1 MALVGERVN
10 YSDSIEVAAAFA
22 KQALDLLEEHKV
34 PATPQN
40 FTIWYAYVSG
50 RHPDLVTMLNQLIG
64 SDAEFPV
71 ERHGEI
77 YDKFFSTQQEEEA
90 LQDASEQIDLQLD
103 GLMDMLHEASGEAQ
117 EFQESIQDG
126 LHDLTQSKGL
136 DGITQIMQK
145 VVSQA
150 KKMQA
155 SNNDLQKR
163 LETSSGEIKS
173 LKKHLDEVQKEAL
186 TDGLTGIA
194 NRKCFDM
201 SLRRLTSEA
210 KDSDRPFCLLLTD
223 IDHFKA
229 FNDNYGHQ
237 IGDQVIKLVAN
248 VLEKTAEDSQ
258 IAARYGGEEFALLL
272 PSTKLE
278 AAYKIAERIR
288 ETVST
293 KRIRNRNTGE
303 EMGNITLSIGLGL
316 YRAGEPVTDLIQRAD
331 ASLYFAKGNGRNRT
345 ATERE
350 LEPETVAS

>member
-1 MALVGERVN
+1 MN
-10 YSDSIEVAAAFA
+10 YTDSIEDAAAFA
-22 KQALDLLEEHKV
+22 KQALDLLDEHKV

-50 RHPDLVTMLNQLIG
+50 RHPDLVTMLNQLLG
-64 SDAEFPV
+64 SETVFPV

-77 YDKFFSTQQEEEA
+77 YDRFFSTQQEEEA
-90 LQDASEQIDLQLD
+90 LHDASEQIDLQLD

-126 LHDLTQSKGL
+126 LQDLTQSKGL

-173 LKKHLDEVQKEAL
+173 LKKHLDDVQKEAL

-194 NRKCFDM
+194 NRKNFDLA
-201 SLRRLTSEA
+201 LRRLTTEA
-210 KDSDRPFCLLLTD
+210 AASGTTFCLLMTD

-248 VLEKTAEDSQ
+248 VLDKTAEGKQ
-258 IAARYGGEEFALLL
+258 VAARYGGEEFALLL
-272 PSTKLE
+272 PETKLE
-278 AAYKIAERIR
+278 AAFKIAETIR
-288 ETVST
+288 ETVAT

-303 EMGNITLSIGLGL
+303 EMGNITLSIGLSL
-316 YRAGEPVTDLIQRAD
+316 YRPNEPVTDLIQRAD

-350 LEPETVAS
+350 LESEAVAG